1 MGETIDQPVIL
12 ITGAS
17 RGIGAATAKLA
28 AQKGYAVV
36 VNYFNNETAASE
48 VVRTIIDDGG
58 DAISVKGDISTEAE
72 VKSLFASIDAKWGRL
87 DALVNNAGM
96 AGARG
101 AIEDLD
107 IANLRSVLAVNVEG
121 TLICCREAIQRF
133 TKNGGGIVNL
143 SSGAATSG
151 GGGGGIV
158 PYAAAK
164 ASVEALTI
172 GLARE
177 LAGQNIRVNAVRPGA
192 INTDLNDFGANP
204 EHEKRF
210 AQTTPLGRVGEPE
223 EVAEAILWLLS
234 EQSAYV
240 NGSILPVTG
249 GR

>member
-1 MGETIDQPVIL
+1 MARTPLSHSNIVNSGEHHL
-12 ITGAS
+12 EL
-17 RGIGAATAKLA
+17 RR
-28 AQKGYAVV
+28 AVGQLV
-36 VNYFNNETAASE
+36 GKYGRKYFQDK
-48 VVRTIIDDGG
+48 VRTGG
-58 DAISVKGDISTEAE
+58 KVDELWGELGEAGFLGVHISE
-72 VKSLFASIDAKWGRL
+72 KW
-87 DALVNNAGM
+87 
-96 AGARG
+96 
-101 AIEDLD
+101 
-107 IANLRSVLAVNVEG
+107 
-121 TLICCREAIQRF
+121 
-133 TKNGGGIVNL
+133 
-143 SSGAATSG
+143 G

-192 INTDLNDFGANP
+192 INTDLNDFSANP
-204 EHEKRF
+204 AHEKRF
-210 AQTTPLGRVGEPE
+210 AETTPLGRVGEPE